1 MNWGGSSTGATG
13 WNVLAYTAQ
22 FGNGLS
28 GSIAIEDSRRKPIY
42 QADQIGLDFANAN
55 PANQFIS
62 IAPAVTGAA
71 LANRRAGQNMPAITA
86 NLRVDQAWG
95 SAQIMGA
102 WQELRVRDGVAAI
115 VNPGSHD
122 TNGYAFGGGFTW
134 NNPSAPGSQ
143 FGIQA
148 AYAKGAL
155 GYIQTGS
162 TSTTHGFV
170 TNASISYGHTMDAVF
185 DTATQTLHKGEGW
198 GVNAGY
204 QHRFNPQ
211 WAWSI
216 HGAYTSIE
224 YGAAAALAVGAGT
237 VLDFDVWSLGSRL
250 NWTPVA
256 GLNMGLD
263 IMYSEFDS
271 QSILVGGVNMNKT
284 RAAATDGVWSSMFRV
299 QRDF

>member
-1 MNWGGSSTGATG
+1 M
-13 WNVLAYTAQ
+13 
-22 FGNGLS
+22 
-28 GSIAIEDSRRKPIY
+28 
-42 QADQIGLDFANAN
+42 
-55 PANQFIS
+55 
-62 IAPAVTGAA
+62 
-71 LANRRAGQNMPAITA
+71 MPAITA

-95 SAQIMGA
+95 SAQIMA
-102 WQELRVRDGVAAI
+102 AFQELRTLGPNEAGTV
-115 VNPGSHD
+115 
-122 TNGYAFGGGFTW
+122 TNHNTTGYAFGGGFTW

-162 TSTTHGFV
+162 TGSVYGV
-170 TNASISYGHTMDAVF
+170 LSNANLAYAHTMDAVYVA
-185 DTATQTLHKGEGW
+185 ATDTLHKAEGW

-211 WAWSI
+211 WAWTI

-224 YGAAAALAVGAGT
+224 YGAAAALAVGAGA

-256 GLNMGLD
+256 GLNFGLD
-263 IMYSEFDS
+263 IMYHDFDS
-271 QSILVGGVNMNKT
+271 QSLGTGLVKT
-284 RAAATDGVWSSMFRV
+284 RTAGSQEHWSSMFRV